1 MSILDV
7 ITMHRFNDSKVVLV
21 GTSLS
26 ISDRMLLDFFS
37 STSTPL
43 VQP

>member
-1 MSILDV
+1 
-7 ITMHRFNDSKVVLV
+7 MHRFNDSKVVLV

-26 ISDRMLLDFFS
+26 ISDRMPLDFLS
-37 STSTPL
+37 STSNPV